1 MVVCLFANAIETR
14 QRSEGRTVVSVF
26 RPQYKDKKTGA
37 LKHTKVWYYKFT
49 FAGREIKESAKT
61 PSKTVAKEAEKKR
74 RRELEE
80 GFNGITDSRTD
91 RIRGLRELS
100 KHFLK
105 DYRVRQ
111 PKSVSF
117 AEHAIGHVQRLL
129 GDLMTVDIAD
139 KTALKYQTDRL
150 AEGAAPK
157 TINEEVGFLLRL
169 LPVAHAGAI
178 RAQLK
183 QQKKLKL
190 KVPKR
195 VGKAYTE
202 EEKIALVSSAKSAKR
217 SRGIHFATML
227 AQHAGLR
234 DKEIRTLQWNR
245 MNLVKRMLTVGQTKS
260 DAGTGRTIPMNDEL
274 LSAAAEYASWYT
286 DKFGPHKPE
295 WFVFPFGRAW
305 PQDPTRPQTS
315 LKTAWRN
322 IRKKAGV
329 QGRWHD
335 NRHTFVTDLAESGAG
350 DQVIQDLA
358 GHVSPDMVKHYSHI
372 RTEAKRRAVGALS
385 KAAAPAAGKAQ
396 EAPSAQ
402 KKSSEAV
409 VQDSV
414 QVRRKRRSRKPAND

>member
-1 MVVCLFANAIETR
+1 M
-14 QRSEGRTVVSVF
+14 SVF
-26 RPQYKDKKTGA
+26 RPQYTNRRGV
-37 LKHTKVWYYKFT
+37 LVHTKIWYYKFV

-61 PSKTVAKEAEKKR
+61 ASKTVAKEAEKLR
-74 RRELEE
+74 RRELEQA
-80 GFNGITDSRTD
+80 FNGIVDARND
-91 RIRGLRELS
+91 RVRGLRELA
-100 KHFLK
+100 KQFLK

-111 PKSVSF
+111 PKSASF

-129 GDLMTVDIAD
+129 GDLMAVDVNDKIAY
-139 KTALKYQTDRL
+139 KYQTDRL

-157 TINEEVGFLLRL
+157 SINEEIGFLLRL

-183 QQKKLKL
+183 QQKRLKL

-202 EEKIALVSSAKSAKR
+202 EEKLALVTSAKSAKR
-217 SRGIHFATML
+217 SKGIHLATMF

-245 MNLVKRMLTVGQTKS
+245 LNLIKRIITVGETKS

-274 LSAAAEYASWYT
+274 FSAAVEYVKWYT
-286 DKFGPHKPE
+286 ERFGTSKPE
-295 WFVFPFGRAW
+295 WYVFPFGR
-305 PQDPTRPQTS
+305 PRPKDPTRPQTS

-322 IRKKAGV
+322 ARARAKV
-329 QGRWHD
+329 EGRFHD

-358 GHVSPDMVKHYSHI
+358 GHVSKDMVKHYSHI

-385 KAAAPAAGKAQ
+385 KAPAVPAAKA
-396 EAPSAQ
+396 EGAP
-402 KKSSEAV
+402 EI
-409 VQDSV
+409 
-414 QVRRKRRSRKPAND
+414 